1 MEILKQIG
9 FYLGKYLASSLFIF
23 AGILILASA
32 SEEQPQ
38 LYMIGG
44 VGMILAGIISV
55 LYIADVISGMVH
67 LIMLGVIVIGA
78 AVYGY
83 FVYDSIMSKI
93 RLEASIAAHEK
104 EVKQRLK
111 DLRDAQLEYF
121 IVNNKY
127 CTSFDSLKLFVRTGY
142 AFKIDKIGDVPEKL
156 ETEQWKFLG
165 YKEPPA
171 TVISEV
177 EAWKL
182 SKAGLLN
189 GFKRDTTKIAVM
201 DKLFASRN
209 YLASRQSIYKFNIDS
224 MDVVPDRG
232 GKEKFEMHHDTLIK
246 NNVPAAVFCIWEPKP
261 LRDTL
266 QVGSKTEVTTNGNWG
281 E

>member
-9 FYLGKYLASSLFIF
+9 FYIGKYLASVLFIVWGI
-23 AGILILASA
+23 GILMFA

-44 VGMILAGIISV
+44 IGMILAGIISV
-55 LYIADVISGMVH
+55 LYIADVISGIVH
-67 LIMLGVIVIGA
+67 FILLGVIIIGA

-127 CTSFDSLKLFVRTGY
+127 CTSFDSLKLFVRTGFAY
-142 AFKIDKIGDVPEKL
+142 KIDKIGDVPEKL
-156 ETEQWKFLG
+156 EPEQWKFLG

-182 SKAGLLN
+182 NKAGLLSN
-189 GFKRDTTKIAVM
+189 FKRDTTKIAVM

-224 MDVVPDRG
+224 MDIVPDRG
-232 GKEKFEMHHDTLIK
+232 GKVKFEMFHDTLIK
-246 NNVPAAVFCIWEPKP
+246 NNVPAAIFCIWEPAP